1 MVARRPDYPA
11 SASEAIVVTSS
22 TNRRLTV
29 VVNGTPHVVEVDKG
43 RTPPT
48 TIRVDGRPYQVSIEP
63 TPANEPSGAPMS
75 STFRA
80 GTAAAQVR
88 APMPGS
94 ILTLLVRAGDT
105 VAAGQQLCVLE
116 AMKMKNAIRASRD
129 GVIASVEVGEGQ
141 TVAYGDVLMTFE

>member
-11 SASEAIVVTSS
+11 CASEAIVVTSS

-29 VVNGTPHVVEVDKG
+29 VVNGTSHVVEVDKG
-43 RTPPT
+43 RTSPT
-48 TIRVDGRPYQVSIEP
+48 TVRVDGRPYQVSIEP
-63 TPANEPSGAPMS
+63 MPVSDDSDAPQP

-94 ILTLLVRAGDT
+94 ILTLLVYPGDT
-105 VAAGQQLCVLE
+105 VAVGQQLCVLE
-116 AMKMKNAIRASRD
+116 AMKMKNTIRASRD
-129 GVIASVEVGEGQ
+129 GVIASVEVSEGQ